1 MEDLERYCDEPGYVL
16 TDEQEAILAEA
27 DEMTKRTVN
36 DFEKD
41 NEVIQKVNDMLVEIG
56 VYEPEA
62 EPEFID
68 TALNVALKGINDVV
82 YLIFGAKGFAD
93 FRLPI

>member
-1 MEDLERYCDEPGYVL
+1 
-16 TDEQEAILAEA
+16 
-27 DEMTKRTVN
+27 MTKCTVN
-36 DFEKD
+36 DIEKD
-41 NEVIQKVNDMLVEIG
+41 NAVLDKVYNMLVEIG

-68 TALNVALKGINDVV
+68 TALNVALKGLNDVV